1 MTYSDN
7 DILNVIISS
16 KVSKGMKKEV
26 IKHHIN
32 ISNVVKVISSTQL
45 YSASDLIYE
54 LNPEIIDKYIESLD
68 KEGIIEYYNSVWKTD
83 KLSYEIFKR
92 KNDLLVK
99 IIKNTSEEDLIDLIK
114 KIRYSKFTTLLFKLR
129 REDMHNAIMKLNDP
143 YDIMFILNHDNIS
156 NKDKMELI
164 NNKREKILS
173 KIKNL
178 RQHDYIAY
186 MRSNLL
192 PDEVKKMMMDEC
204 YDNIVECINKIDEE
218 SLKLYI
224 LSDDFYEPFNELIIK
239 LRVDEVNIIS
249 LLKAKYTD
257 NKILEKIIILK
268 NQTLRNMIQKLSL
281 KELMYFKSYI
291 LTEDI
296 RNIIIK
302 NNIDIV
308 ENLIKKENYSKES
321 IYEFITSKDVPSEIK
336 KAFLRYLKM
345 HDEDLENIIDFYKAK
360 NTILVIDKYTCI
372 KEFINSLNINFDSF
386 IQYGI
391 GSIKY
396 KNWLNQILDILSLKK
411 ENEFLEVYKY
421 FLSEYY
427 TDNKGNNVYIINNF
441 LEILD
446 IYSRYPSLCN
456 YLKDNAIKLM
466 EEDKKDLKF
475 LFRIKYDKDIK
486 TLDEVKGK
494 RKSIYELYAGFIN
507 NDKCYKLPIHD
518 IKKIYYELLFSYSN
532 EEIKK

>member
-1 MTYSDN
+1 MWYLKYKSFLEYLDKSKSSEKKKEKLIKKNTLLINYEISKLSEEKLFYYLINSKVNIEVKKEILKYVSKIIKQKSNPKKDEIIIELYKDKYNKSILEDLYSNYGKNPVTILLCNKYFGTFHSFDLVRIIEYSKISIDTKKMILDLKSDDKVLDLLIYLEKNSEKIDKELKNYIIKEMTYSDN

-308 ENLIKKENYSKES
+308 ENLIKKK
-321 IYEFITSKDVPSEIK
+321 II
-336 KAFLRYLKM
+336 LK
-345 HDEDLENIIDFYKAK
+345 
-360 NTILVIDKYTCI
+360 
-372 KEFINSLNINFDSF
+372 S
-386 IQYGI
+386 QYM
-391 GSIKY
+391 
-396 KNWLNQILDILSLKK
+396 NL
-411 ENEFLEVYKY
+411 
-421 FLSEYY
+421 
-427 TDNKGNNVYIINNF
+427 
-441 LEILD
+441 
-446 IYSRYPSLCN
+446 
-456 YLKDNAIKLM
+456 
-466 EEDKKDLKF
+466 
-475 LFRIKYDKDIK
+475 
-486 TLDEVKGK
+486 
-494 RKSIYELYAGFIN
+494 
-507 NDKCYKLPIHD
+507 
-518 IKKIYYELLFSYSN
+518 
-532 EEIKK
+532 